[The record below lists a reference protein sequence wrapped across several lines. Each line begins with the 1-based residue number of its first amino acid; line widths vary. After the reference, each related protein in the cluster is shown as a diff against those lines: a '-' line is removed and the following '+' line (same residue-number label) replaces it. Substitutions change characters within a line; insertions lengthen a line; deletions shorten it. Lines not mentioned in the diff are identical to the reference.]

1 MAKMCI
7 GVLSDTHG
15 NRRAFDRA
23 LEAMGAVDLLLH
35 AGDFANDAIV
45 MGNMYGIPVQTVAGN
60 CDFFGTAEEA
70 KLFEIA
76 GHTILLVHGHRQ
88 HVKSGLEELYE
99 AGCANGADICIFG
112 HTHCHEIEW
121 RGNMVL
127 INPGSPSQPRG
138 SKPSCIRM
146 MLEDGI
152 PPDIQLLML

>member
-15 NRRAFDRA
+15 NRRAFERA

-88 HVKSGLEELYE
+88 HVKSGLEKLYE
-99 AGCANGADICIFG
+99 AGCANAPIGWYAPLFQTIWLPLLYQKNHSSLLQSVPES
-112 HTHCHEIEW
+112 HTYF
-121 RGNMVL
+121 
-127 INPGSPSQPRG
+127 P
-138 SKPSCIRM
+138 
-146 MLEDGI
+146 
-152 PPDIQLLML
+152 